1 MRKRIAPATPPVG
14 SYRNIPYFALRGV
27 FRQRGYRDQE
37 VAEALGMKPP
47 TLSRK
52 MGGHAEWSS
61 SEIEAICELLEIP
74 QKDVGKF
81 FFPRMQKGA

>member
-37 VAEALGMKPP
+37 VAEALGCSLP
-47 TLSRK
+47 TARNIMLR
-52 MGGHAEWSS
+52 ADFPL
-61 SEIEAICELLEIP
+61 IR
-74 QKDVGKF
+74 VGKNLKVELNAF
-81 FFPRMQKGA
+81 LNWSQKRRV

>member
-1 MRKRIAPATPPVG
+1 MRKRIVPATPPVG
-14 SYRNIPYFALRGV
+14 SYRNIPYFARRGV

-61 SEIEAICELLEIP
+61 SEIEAICELLEIS

-81 FFPRMQKGA
+81 FFPQMQKGA

>member
-1 MRKRIAPATPPVG
+1 MRKRIIPTTPPVG

-27 FRQRGYRDQE
+27 FRQHGYCDQE
-37 VAEALGMKPP
+37 VAEALGMRPP

-74 QKDVGKF
+74 QRDVGKF
-81 FFPRMQKGA
+81 FFPQMQKGA

>member
-52 MGGHAEWSS
+52 MGGH
-61 SEIEAICELLEIP
+61 
-74 QKDVGKF
+74 
-81 FFPRMQKGA
+81 